1 MYDQPSYVWALV
13 LIGVIGIPATTSVML
28 YRGALG
34 AGLTRRKA
42 LGVAVAAAYLLG
54 GWIVISGF
62 LARGGVYAD
71 ASGRTSPWFG
81 LAFLGTLT
89 VLLLATRIP
98 AVSRILAD
106 PRTVARLTIPHTFRI
121 VGVSFLIAMALGDL
135 PAMFALP
142 AGLGDIAIGVSAPF
156 VARRLRQQDHE
167 GAVRFNVLGIIDLV
181 VALTI
186 GFLAGLGPWQ
196 PLDVTPSTEA
206 LALLPLA
213 LVPTTAVPLAITLH
227 IVSLRRLRDAAHAPK
242 AGLDI
247 SATPVAVSP
256 TQMQESGR
264 AREELATVFE
274 SGTSETSPVPR
285 PHESRRSVQ

>member
-42 LGVAVAAAYLLG
+42 LGVAVVAAYLLG
-54 GWIVISGF
+54 GWIVASGL
-62 LARGGVYAD
+62 LARAGVYAA
-71 ASGRTSPWFG
+71 ASGETTPWFG
-81 LAFLGTLT
+81 VAFLGALT
-89 VLLLATRIP
+89 VLLLATAIP
-98 AVSRILAD
+98 VVSRILAD
-106 PRTVARLTIPHTFRI
+106 PVTPARLAVPHTFRI
-121 VGVSFLIAMALGDL
+121 VGVSFLIAMVLGDL
-135 PAMFALP
+135 PAVFALP

-156 VARRLRQQDHE
+156 VARRLREQDHK

-213 LVPTTAVPLAITLH
+213 LVPTTAVPLAIALH
-227 IVSLRRLRDAAHAPK
+227 IVSLQRLRDAARATGDDLETFSAATRL
-242 AGLDI
+242 AG
-247 SATPVAVSP
+247 ST
-256 TQMQESGR
+256 TQMR
-264 AREELATVFE
+264 
-274 SGTSETSPVPR
+274 
-285 PHESRRSVQ
+285 ESRRPLDELELLLHRS